1 MHPQLSVNS
10 HKILYE
16 TDFYLWLSVTA
27 QLLHQGDFTAIDI
40 DSLIE
45 EIEGM
50 ARKEKQALKSNL
62 RILLMH
68 LLKWQYQAEK
78 QTNSW
83 RFTIREHR
91 KRIIDLLKDSPS
103 LKPYYLDIFAESYQD
118 ARELAADE
126 TDLSLDTFSV
136 NSPFTPEEALS
147 EDYLPNFL

>member
-16 TDFYLWLSVTA
+16 TDFHLWLAVTA
-27 QLLHQGDFTAIDI
+27 QLLRQGDFTVIDI
-40 DSLIE
+40 DNLIE
-45 EIEGM
+45 EIEGI

-91 KRIIDLLKDSPS
+91 KRIIDLLEDSPS

-126 TDLSLDTFSV
+126 TGLSLDTFSV
-136 NSPFTPEEALS
+136 DSPFTPEEALS

>member
-1 MHPQLSVNS
+1 MNPQLSISTN
-10 HKILYE
+10 KILYE
-16 TDFYLWLSVTA
+16 SDFYLWLSTTA
-27 QLLHQGDFTAIDI
+27 QLLRDRNFSALDI
-40 DSLIE
+40 DNLIE

-68 LLKWQYQAEK
+68 LLKWQYQTEK

-91 KRIIDLLKDSPS
+91 KRIKNLLEDSPS
-103 LKPYYLDIFAESYQD
+103 LKPYYLDIFVESYQD

-126 TDLSLDTFSV
+126 TGLSLDTFSV
-136 NSPFTPEEALS
+136 DSPFTPEEVLN
-147 EDYLPNFL
+147 EDYLPV